1 MDAFSYHFSSLR
13 NNYIIYIILLDCIHM
28 WTNDYS
34 SQKINS
40 FKYIKILDWSRE
52 MARGRNNSRFR
63 EKMIG
68 SPVQIV
74 RGANVDSPES
84 TSTLPSPDDSSTAL
98 VQQPINNLTPTL
110 VSQTD
115 NAYVWCNDVFCLS
128 LWSFFLK
135 FCLFFV
141 HLSYLTKVCKLSGGF
156 GFLK

>member
-1 MDAFSYHFSSLR
+1 
-13 NNYIIYIILLDCIHM
+13 
-28 WTNDYS
+28 
-34 SQKINS
+34 
-40 FKYIKILDWSRE
+40 

-115 NAYVWCNDVFCLS
+115 NAYV
-128 LWSFFLK
+128 
-135 FCLFFV
+135 
-141 HLSYLTKVCKLSGGF
+141 
-156 GFLK
+156 